1 MQNSKKLAVYL
12 DHYRAI
18 LFDFS
23 ISAIEFKTIK
33 SDFVF
38 QDLKEIKQKGESH
51 LHNKEQHLQQKYYE
65 NIGDAI
71 LDFNEVLLFGPT
83 DAKTE
88 LFNYLSEIKKFGT
101 IRIKVKASDKLTE
114 NQQLAFVNNYFSEL
128 K

>member
-1 MQNSKKLAVYL
+1 MQNPKKLAVYL
-12 DHYRAI
+12 DHSQAT
-18 LFDFS
+18 LFDFG
-23 ISAIEFKTIK
+23 ISAIEFKIIE
-33 SDFVF
+33 SDFNF
-38 QDLKEIKQKGESH
+38 QDKKEIFQKGESH
-51 LHNKEQHLQQKYYE
+51 LHNKEQHLQHKYYE
-65 NIGDAI
+65 NIGEAL